1 MEWVAVSTMGFLAA
15 TAMVIALGRGT
26 TARWEAED
34 ADRAGRGEAPATA
47 QPGSSARIASTVSAS
62 AASLSG
68 RYRSTRANRSAT
80 PPG

>member
-1 MEWVAVSTMGFLAA
+1 MEWVAVSTVGFLAA

-26 TARWEAED
+26 TARWERAELPVPD
-34 ADRAGRGEAPATA
+34 AAPSVPAA
-47 QPGSSARIASTVSAS
+47 QPGSRERTASTVSAS